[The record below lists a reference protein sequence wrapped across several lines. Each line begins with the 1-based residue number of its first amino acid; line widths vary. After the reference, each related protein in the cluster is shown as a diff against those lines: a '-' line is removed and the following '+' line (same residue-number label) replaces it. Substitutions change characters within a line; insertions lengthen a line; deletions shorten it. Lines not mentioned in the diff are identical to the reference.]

1 MFMGFGNRKR
11 KTRTLKNKMNT
22 KRLKRE
28 PITHITMSPPDKLL
42 HLIISYLKLAKQ
54 IQKLN
59 EGKRLIQTVLF

>member
-28 PITHITMSPPDKLL
+28 PITHITMSSPDKLL

-59 EGKRLIQTVLF
+59 GGKRLIQTVLF